1 MGWEGRSDTHF
12 LVAIVVC
19 VDAISAGHPMLAR
32 LERGEGTGGLMVESG
47 NVRYK
52 ILENPRHA
60 SVGHFMLASLGRKG
74 DVYIGRGEKCKIN

>member
-47 NVRYK
+47 NIRY
-52 ILENPRHA
+52 
-60 SVGHFMLASLGRKG
+60 
-74 DVYIGRGEKCKIN
+74 